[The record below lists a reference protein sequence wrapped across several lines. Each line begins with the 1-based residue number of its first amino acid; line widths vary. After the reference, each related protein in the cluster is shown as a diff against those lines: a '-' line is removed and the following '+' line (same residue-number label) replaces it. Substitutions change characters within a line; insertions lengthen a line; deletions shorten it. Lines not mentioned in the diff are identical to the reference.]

1 MATDQKIENLL
12 NLALDATPEEREKSL
27 TLDVGYD
34 PVDQKW
40 EIIVKYSGDISRL
53 ESEDIQVV
61 ELINEYAII
70 TLPESKIAYLA
81 AQPEVE
87 FIEKPKRLFF
97 SVNQGR
103 AASCMNVLQ
112 TPAFNLNGEGIIVA
126 VIDSGVDYTH
136 PDFRNPNGSTRIL
149 NIWDQTLPG
158 NPPKGYKIGTEFD
171 QAQINAALNPEAEG
185 EMSAQAVP
193 SRDLSGHGT
202 QVLGI
207 AAGNGRASNGRYR
220 GVAYASDIIVVKLG
234 LARPNSFPR
243 TTELMQALD
252 YVIRK
257 SIEYQKPVAIN
268 LSFGTVYG
276 SHDGSGLLETYIDDI
291 SNLWKSTIS
300 VGTGNE
306 GSTGGHTSGIL
317 KNNVPVEIQLG
328 IVNNELSINLQI
340 WKSYVDEFEITIV
353 HPSGQVVGPLQE
365 VLGPQRYIAGGTELL
380 VYYGEPS
387 PYSTSQEI
395 YIDFIPRDTYIDSG
409 IWRLIFTPKRIVEG
423 RYDVWLPA
431 SAAVG
436 IGTRFYQPT
445 VETTLT
451 IPSTA
456 RKVIA
461 VGAYDS
467 RLLTYAPFS
476 GRGYNRDSSQ
486 VKPDVSAPG
495 VDITTA
501 TPGGG
506 YTTVSGTSFATPFVT
521 GAAAMLMQWGIVMGN
536 DPYLY
541 GEKVKAYLIRG
552 ARPLNVERVYPNP
565 TLGYGTLCVKDSFPG

>member
-185 EMSAQAVP
+185 ERSAQAVP

-365 VLGPQRYIAGGTELL
+365 VLGPQRYTAGETELL